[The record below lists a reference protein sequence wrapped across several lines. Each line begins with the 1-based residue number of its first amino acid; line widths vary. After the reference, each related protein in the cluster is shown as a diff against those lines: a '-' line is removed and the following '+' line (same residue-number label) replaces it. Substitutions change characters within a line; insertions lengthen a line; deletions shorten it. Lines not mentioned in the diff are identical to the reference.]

1 MLGGFKFIG
10 AWWYV
15 FSHAPII
22 CGYPL
27 RTFGTQG
34 TVIVPGKWQASIVV
48 VDWSSLTG
56 GSYPCCI
63 LLLRLQVGFTGGV
76 VGRGFFFFYYQR
88 QRLGATCAWSVFGTL
103 FLKRGFGTCG
113 EMRLL
118 RI

>member
-1 MLGGFKFIG
+1 MDGSQRPQKMLGGFKFSG

-15 FSHAPII
+15 FSHAPIV

-56 GSYPCCI
+56 SVVP
-63 LLLRLQVGFTGGV
+63 LLHFAATATSWVYR
-76 VGRGFFFFYYQR
+76 RGWKGWFFFF
-88 QRLGATCAWSVFGTL
+88 
-103 FLKRGFGTCG
+103 FLLPKGSA
-113 EMRLL
+113 
-118 RI
+118 